1 LVIITIPANE
11 NKLAFCSL
19 FFVLFSQFNVFM
31 ESSMT
36 KCIPNRTALGS
47 VLVSALAVQ
56 PMAFAEEA
64 EPESITITA
73 QEVSI
78 LEQKDATA
86 TKMDV
91 SLKEV
96 GRSVAVIDS
105 QQIED
110 LAVNDVSDLF
120 KYVAGF
126 NTNDTADRR
135 YVSRGLETNLNNL
148 LVDGLR
154 TLQGNE
160 AGSGSRFPSAYNIES
175 VSFLRGPAGI
185 LNGESSGGGLISVTT
200 KQPEEAAQTT
210 LGLSSRSY
218 MSSDTGYGERNSAS
232 VSLDSTGPIGDS
244 DVLYRIIVDSTPSG
258 ELYQDGRDEEE
269 LLIDGALTFKLSDRT
284 SLTTDIEYTNKERTG
299 GSSYGDGVFST
310 TFIDGSLGNTTNSLG
325 KPVNREFY
333 YGSPDDYG
341 ENKAQTIGLKLDH
354 EFNDDWS
361 LVSKLSHTELTS
373 ETLDLYVSNSFAA
386 NVAGATE
393 LERKWVYAKYESD
406 IYAFDTA
413 LQGKFDTGSLKH
425 HVVTGVSY
433 RDINVKFDRNFQATA
448 DAIGQNTISITDP
461 DDQLVGDIPDDLL
474 DVNYSESEE
483 QNVNLY
489 VKDRISVGDFI
500 VTSGLGYIRQDQSSD
515 SYNGHSDDII
525 WDAGALYSI
534 NKNLNVFATYS
545 RSYDPVSIS
554 DVSQYGVDGKDYV
567 PVEGVNL
574 EVGAKSSFF
583 NGRVNS
589 AITAFNLD
597 QKNTT
602 SRETINGVSTLIQ
615 DTDTSFR
622 SQGIE
627 LDLQLNLLSGLVN
640 TVSYAYTRAAD
651 TSGDDEGKQANNT
664 PKHSLAIWNSYQFTG
679 AYSPIRLALGF
690 HYEGD
695 STDGSDY
702 YDIPSYYEFDLGAYY
717 ETKDWDLGLT
727 VNNVLD
733 ENAIISKANGDS
745 IQPNDPRSLNLS
757 FKYRL

>member
-1 LVIITIPANE
+1 LIIIIIAQNQ
-11 NKLAFCSL
+11 KSSI
-19 FFVLFSQFNVFM
+19 FFNFFSIYLLNLSFYGVFM
-31 ESSMT
+31 T
-36 KCIPNRTALGS
+36 KFTPNRTALGS
-47 VLVSALAVQ
+47 VLVSALAIQ
-56 PMAFAEEA
+56 PMAFAA
-64 EPESITITA
+64 ETAPESITITG

-78 LEQKDATA
+78 LEQKDTTA

-91 SLKEV
+91 SLKDL
-96 GRSVAVIDS
+96 GRSVAVINS

-110 LAVNDVSDLF
+110 LAANDVSDLF

-135 YVSRGLETNLNNL
+135 YISRGLETNINNL

-154 TLQGNE
+154 TLQGSE

-210 LGLSSRSY
+210 LGVSSRSY

-232 VSLDSTGPIGDS
+232 VSLDSTGPVGDS
-244 DVLYRIIVDSTPSG
+244 DVLYRVIVDSTPSG
-258 ELYQDGRDEEE
+258 KLYQDGRDEEE
-269 LLIDGALTFKLSDRT
+269 LLIDGALTFKLGDNT
-284 SLTTDIEYTNKERTG
+284 KLTADIEYTNKERTG

-341 ENKAQTIGLKLDH
+341 ENKAQTIGLKLEHD
-354 EFNDDWS
+354 FNDDWS
-361 LVSKLSHTELTS
+361 LVSKLSHTELSS
-373 ETLDLYVSNSFAA
+373 EALDLYVSNSFSS
-386 NVAGATE
+386 NVAGATV
-393 LERKWVYAKYESD
+393 LDRKWVYANYESD
-406 IYAFDTA
+406 ILGFDTA
-413 LQGKFDTGSLKH
+413 LQGKFDTGSVKH

-433 RDINVKFDRNFQATA
+433 RDINVKFDRNFQSTA
-448 DAIGQNTISITDP
+448 DATGQNTISISDP
-461 DDQLVGDIPDDLL
+461 DDQVVGPIPDGLL
-474 DVNYSESEE
+474 DVNYSESDE
-483 QNVNLY
+483 QNFNLY

-500 VTSGLGYIRQDQSSD
+500 VSTGLGYIRQDQSSD

-525 WDAGALYSI
+525 WDAGALYSV

-554 DVSQYGVDGKDYV
+554 NVSQYGVEGKDYV

-589 AITAFNLD
+589 AITAFNLE

-602 SRETINGVSTLIQ
+602 SRETIDGVSTLIQ

-622 SQGIE
+622 SQGVE
-627 LDLQLNLLSGLVN
+627 LDLQLNLVSGLVN
-640 TVSYAYTRAAD
+640 TISYAYTRAAD

-695 STDGSDY
+695 ATDGSDY